1 MSISVPNLYFNDV
14 TEHGDMIKGDDD
26 AFHEDDDNVSLEGL
40 DDDDDISATPD
51 ASMCIVRCHPHLDHG
66 CHLDLVVPQICHKR
80 PPYSKGGR
88 SYPTCGLTCA
98 SILAGGP
105 TNAPS
110 HRTGQ
115 YGGASRAGSNSSY
128 LQNALQSRVSSAISD
143 VAQYLSSFARE
154 LKALPMECVTILEGQ
169 LDLYLKLLHLIRLRL
184 PECRLALFVYQG
196 SDSISLDLTTYTLL
210 FRSVL

>member
-1 MSISVPNLYFNDV
+1 MSISVPNSYSNNV

-26 AFHEDDDNVSLEGL
+26 AFHASEDDDNISLEGL

-51 ASMCIVRCHPHLDHG
+51 ASMCIVRCHPYLDHG
-66 CHLDLVVPQICHKR
+66 CHLNHVVPQICHKR

-105 TNAPS
+105 TNALS

-143 VAQYLSSFARE
+143 IAQYLSSCQRAESFANGMRDRFGGPARPIP
-154 LKALPMECVTILEGQ
+154 KAPSSNQTSAAGMQTCVV
-169 LDLYLKLLHLIRLRL
+169 R
-184 PECRLALFVYQG
+184 
-196 SDSISLDLTTYTLL
+196 ISGLCFD
-210 FRSVL
+210 FP